1 MIQCIV
7 VKKIILYAETI
18 DYFFGRVVF
27 LRKDLVEA
35 IGTKKSIHIVVL
47 GFVGHKEH
55 GAVTLF
61 F

>member
-35 IGTKKSIHIVVL
+35 IGTKKAFILSYWDSWVIKNMVR
-47 GFVGHKEH
+47 
-55 GAVTLF
+55 
-61 F
+61 